1 MPHNSDPH
9 AVELGDAQTILD
21 SITDAFFTLNRNWEF
36 AYVNRRT
43 EQVLGHAASDLIG
56 RSIWEVFPGTVGSE
70 FERMYRAA
78 ANTRTAASF
87 HAYYPDHDRW
97 YDVNVYPAEGGLSI
111 YFRDIS
117 ERMKE
122 ETLRQALSS
131 LSDVLRNLT
140 TPEDIAISAAE
151 ALGRAMGASRVG
163 YATIGANAETLHVV
177 REWQADGLAP
187 QARQLTLR
195 DVGMYIDDLK
205 QGKLVAVDEVPAQAS
220 TAAALVHV
228 PLLERGR
235 LVAILYVNHATA
247 RRWTPAEL
255 AFIREVADRTRI
267 ASERQRHVGAL
278 AELAA
283 ASDRRRRLY
292 ETFLE
297 NSPDLAYV
305 FDLDHRFTYANKVL
319 LQMWQ
324 RSWDDSIGKN
334 CLELGYEPWHAELH
348 DREIE
353 LVVASKQSVRG
364 EVPFDGGFGRRIY
377 EYIFVPV
384 FGPDGEVEAIAGTT
398 RDVTDRK
405 QAEQALEQASQRK
418 DEFLAMLA
426 HELRN
431 PLAPISAAAEMLDQF
446 ASDEQI
452 RKRSAGIILRQ
463 VKHMTALVDD
473 LVDVSRVTQGLVDI
487 ERVPLDLAPVLD
499 SAIEQVRSFIE
510 SRQQQLRV
518 HVAPAPVFVLGD
530 HKRLVQ
536 IVANLLGNATKY
548 TPAGGAID
556 IQVTATVDTITLSV
570 EDNGIGMAT
579 ELQSRVFELFT
590 QAKRTSDRSQG
601 GLGIGLA
608 LAKSLTEMHGGD
620 ISCFSNGEGTGSR
633 FTVTLP
639 KHIPLNGDSSA
650 QARPLE
656 PWQLPADGPLRIL
669 VVDDNEDAAST
680 LAQYLEAYG
689 HQTFVEHLPGS
700 ALLRAQLEKPDVCIL
715 DIGLPEM
722 DGNELARRLRSQPET
737 KHALLVALTGYAQEK
752 DKLATQ
758 AAGFDQFFSKPLDT
772 GKLLALLR
780 QRRR

>member
-9 AVELGDAQTILD
+9 AVALGDAQTILD

-70 FERMYRAA
+70 FERVYRATA
-78 ANTRTAASF
+78 STRTAASF

-111 YFRDIS
+111 YFRDIT

-122 ETLRQALSS
+122 ETLRQALSN
-131 LSDVLRNLT
+131 LSDLLRNLT
-140 TPEDIAISAAE
+140 TPEDIAMSAAE
-151 ALGRAMGASRVG
+151 ALGRALGASRVG
-163 YATIGANAETLHVV
+163 YATIDANAETLHVV
-177 REWQADGLAP
+177 REWHAAGIAP
-187 QARQLTLR
+187 QAEQLSLR
-195 DVGMYIDDLK
+195 DFGLHIDDLK
-205 QGKLVAVDEVPAQAS
+205 QGKPIVAEGDAANAGTATASVSVP
-220 TAAALVHV
+220 V
-228 PLLERGR
+228 LERGR
-235 LVAILYVNHATA
+235 LVAIVYVNHATA
-247 RRWTPAEL
+247 RRWAPAEL

-267 ASERQRHVGAL
+267 ASERQRHIGAL

-283 ASDRRRRLY
+283 GSDRRRRLY

-324 RSWDDSIGKN
+324 RTWEESIGKN

-398 RDVTDRK
+398 RDVTERK

-446 ASDEQI
+446 ASDEHI

-487 ERVPLDLAPVLD
+487 DKVPLDLEPVVD

-518 HVAPAPVFVLGD
+518 HVAADPVLVLGD

-536 IVANLLGNATKY
+536 IVTNLLGNATKY
-548 TPAGGAID
+548 TPPGGAID
-556 IQVTATVDTITLSV
+556 IKVTATVDTITLSV

-620 ISCFSNGEGTGSR
+620 ISCFSNGEGAGSR

-639 KHIPLNGDSSA
+639 KHLPLNGDLSA
-650 QARPLE
+650 QARPVE
-656 PWQLPADGPLRIL
+656 PWQLPSNGPLRIL

-700 ALLRAQLEKPDVCIL
+700 ALLRAALEKPDVCIL

-780 QRRR
+780 QRRT

>member
-70 FERMYRAA
+70 FERVYRAA

-151 ALGRAMGASRVG
+151 ALGRAVGASRVG

-177 REWQADGLAP
+177 REWQADGIAP
-187 QARQLTLR
+187 QAEQLSLR

-283 ASDRRRRLY
+283 GSDRRRRLY

-324 RSWDDSIGKN
+324 RTWEESIGKN

-487 ERVPLDLAPVLD
+487 ERVPLDLAPVVD
-499 SAIEQVRSFIE
+499 SAIEQVRAFIE

-518 HVAPAPVFVLGD
+518 RVAPAPVFVLGD

-536 IVANLLGNATKY
+536 IVTNLLGNATKY

-556 IQVTATVDTITLSV
+556 IHVTATPDTITLSV

-650 QARPLE
+650 QARALE

-780 QRRR
+780 HRRS